1 MVQSVSPYVNPW
13 SIFCLKYFIL
23 PTERFEWDKDEFL
36 LHLRQEYDMK
46 AYSPFLKLNYYGMID
61 VEPLKKYT
69 NVHIINYSDLM
80 NGRDTGTVFDDY
92 KKEIHTYFENN
103 TRILDEFDIQ
113 CL

>member
-1 MVQSVSPYVNPW
+1 
-13 SIFCLKYFIL
+13 
-23 PTERFEWDKDEFL
+23 
-36 LHLRQEYDMK
+36 MK

-61 VEPLKKYT
+61 DEPLKKYT
-69 NVHIINYSDLM
+69 NVHIVNYSDLM

-103 TRILDEFDIQ
+103 TRILDEFDMQ